1 MTTKYSVKSYVLE
14 NGERYCL
21 LFDSNSDIPMY
32 YPSLFIT
39 TQVRNRSLSFSTM
52 EGYLN
57 GLLVLYKFMDERNE
71 NIESRFKSNNFLETH
86 EIEALKDYCQNSFK
100 KRTTTTP
107 SNSIFN
113 LYELQNSDD
122 KASSQTQYT
131 RLTAIAVF
139 VEWLA
144 KHISHSKSSQDV
156 SFEIDRMVK
165 IINELRPK
173 RKPLSYDD
181 FEKSLNDEQTKLLF
195 ELFRPESEL
204 NPFFDMGTKVRNR
217 VIFLMLYHLGIRR
230 GELLNIKIEDF
241 DFAKNHLKILRN
253 ADDRKDPRKRQPLV
267 KTRDRV
273 LTMKDTL
280 SNEIFK
286 YITEHRK
293 HVPGSKKTGFLF
305 IVHKRGPTCG
315 QPLTLSGYMKIID
328 IVRTVSPLLY
338 KLLGHLLRHDWNYR
352 LSEHLDN
359 LEKPPTEA
367 EQEKIRSYLMGWKE
381 GSGTAGIYNKRF
393 IREKAQKAA
402 LQLQSTNLRLP
413 NTLREIS

>member
-1 MTTKYSVKSYVLE
+1 MTPQYSVKSYVFE

-21 LFDSNSDIPMY
+21 LYKSNSDIPMF
-32 YPSLFIT
+32 YPNLFIT

-57 GLLVLYKFMDERNE
+57 GLLVLYKFMDERND
-71 NIESRFKSNNFLETH
+71 NIESRFKTNNFLETH
-86 EIEALKDYCQNSFK
+86 EIEALKDYCLNSFK
-100 KRTTTTP
+100 KRTTTIS
-107 SNSIFN
+107 SNSFFN
-113 LYELQNSDD
+113 LHEIQGSDD

-131 RLTAIAVF
+131 RLNAIAVF

-144 KHISHSKSSQDV
+144 KHMSHSKSSQDV

-165 IINELRPK
+165 NIDESRPN
-173 RKPLSYDD
+173 RKPVSYDD
-181 FEKSLNDEQTKLLF
+181 FEKSLNDDQTKLLF

-204 NPFFDMGTKVRNR
+204 NPFSDMGTKVRNR
-217 VIFLMLYHLGIRR
+217 VIFLLLYHLGIRR

-253 ADDRKDPRKRQPLV
+253 ADDRKDPRKHQPLV

-305 IVHKRGPTCG
+305 IVHKRGPSCG
-315 QPLTLSGYMKIID
+315 QPLTISGYIKVIE
-328 IVRTVSPLLY
+328 IVRNVSPLLY
-338 KLLGHLLRHDWNYR
+338 KVLGHLIRHDWNYR

-367 EQEKIRSYLMGWKE
+367 EQEKLRSYLMGWKE

-393 IREKAQKAA
+393 IREKAQQASLH
-402 LQLQSTNLRLP
+402 LQANNLRIP
-413 NTLREIS
+413 ENIQVKK